1 MIKSPSMQKHSVH
14 RDLSLQTFLVS
25 EEDNIVRDDT
35 YLDINVNLGD
45 KLMLRVAEQMGLNPK
60 WISCVILAPDQLQ
73 DYLPDVKV
81 HMFCSSN
88 STFC

>member
-1 MIKSPSMQKHSVH
+1 
-14 RDLSLQTFLVS
+14 
-25 EEDNIVRDDT
+25 
-35 YLDINVNLGD
+35 
-45 KLMLRVAEQMGLNPK
+45 MLRVAEQMGLNPK

-88 STFC
+88 SKFLINWTLRIVGYRLRMYFS